1 MTWQPGMPV
10 ATAADLADWQ
20 RWRRDRR
27 RQQQRERRAT
37 NPRID
42 YYPSTEAAAL
52 IYGLRF
58 PGAEGDLSS
67 VINRI
72 VTEWSEQ
79 CDRNTER
86 AVTQQVTVESR
97 P

>member
-1 MTWQPGMPV
+1 MNWKPGMPV
-10 ATAADLADWQ
+10 TTAADLADWQ
-20 RWRRDRR
+20 RWRLARR
-27 RQQQRERRAT
+27 RQQQRDRRAT

-58 PGAEGDLSS
+58 HGAGGDMSS

-72 VTEWSEQ
+72 VVDWAEH
-79 CDRNTER
+79 CDRNREPLKTR
-86 AVTQQVTVESR
+86 V
-97 P
+97 